1 MTRCTYGIA
10 SSAFHC
16 TRAVEE
22 IGDSCADKELGHSFK
37 TDFYVDDYLS
47 GAISIREARTKIT
60 KVCDELQKYGVE
72 LRKWAS
78 SHHELTTELPVEL
91 RENVDIAKVMHEDY
105 KIKTLGISWKPNKDK
120 FYFNTDFA
128 ERNKLTKRELLSIT
142 ARLFDPIGW
151 FGPIEIRFK
160 ILLQKSWVL
169 GISWDETLPSE
180 IQEQWNQIKTDLK
193 CLRDF
198 SLNRCIV
205 PPTKIQTVAFPTWS
219 ILEFCQ
225 TYSGSR
231 NSFHRHGEAQESQPF
246 IWCNRGRHNICKTEN
261 DKGTSD
267 RLLCNWVSHTGSSKR
282 AVKTK

>member
-16 TRAVEE
+16 TRAVKE

-47 GAISIREARTKIT
+47 GAISITEARTKIT

-120 FYFNTDFA
+120 FYFN
-128 ERNKLTKRELLSIT
+128 
-142 ARLFDPIGW
+142 
-151 FGPIEIRFK
+151 RFCRADK
-160 ILLQKSWVL
+160 AGAPLNN
-169 GISWDETLPSE
+169 GETLRS
-180 IQEQWNQIKTDLK
+180 
-193 CLRDF
+193 
-198 SLNRCIV
+198 
-205 PPTKIQTVAFPTWS
+205 
-219 ILEFCQ
+219 
-225 TYSGSR
+225 
-231 NSFHRHGEAQESQPF
+231 
-246 IWCNRGRHNICKTEN
+246 
-261 DKGTSD
+261 
-267 RLLCNWVSHTGSSKR
+267 NWLVWTH
-282 AVKTK
+282 